1 LPEFYSNLTRILLG
15 NFKWRA
21 RDGTTNTNDGQSE
34 MGSSGSPPLATFLE
48 YLSLLQQDM
57 KDESK
62 RTSTLLAFSIL
73 TLIAEGKNRTH

>member
-1 LPEFYSNLTRILLG
+1 
-15 NFKWRA
+15 
-21 RDGTTNTNDGQSE
+21 

-73 TLIAEGKNRTH
+73 TLIAEGKNPKVQFKGVRVINI